1 MDVSL
6 TSDVLNQL
14 NTAEAKA
21 LHDISDSL
29 SACGVGKI
37 VNLPQIIVVGEQS
50 SGKSSVLEAISHVR
64 FPVERGVCTRFATEL
79 VLRQAPETRVNV
91 SVRFADKS
99 KAPQSFQR
107 TGFHEDDLPDI
118 IKEAKECMGFTRA
131 GKDFSKDVLRLE
143 IQGPGMYPLTLV
155 DLPGFFQTETETQSL
170 NGKETVD
177 ELVESYMRQKNS
189 IILAV
194 IAASGQL
201 ANQGALRRVK
211 EMDPQ
216 RQRILGVITKPDL
229 THAGLEDEETYL
241 RVAKNQEGANKFHL
255 GWHVLRNRTEKEK
268 SLEARDETEEKFFKT
283 GAWATLPR
291 DDCGIA
297 TLRKKLS
304 RVLYNHIR
312 TSLPGVVEDI
322 ERKLRERQEELDR
335 LGKSRSTPEDM
346 RSFLLTI
353 SSDFQRLAR
362 DAVYGRYNDA
372 FFGGLDDDDHKLRA
386 QLRNFNR
393 AFDHILKTKGA
404 KQVIV
409 EGGEDEPEEDSIPEY
424 LQEFLERYT
433 YEFPDPEVI
442 TTEDLS
448 SQLQKQAA
456 GNQGLEF
463 PGSPNKDL
471 AIQLFKQQAAP
482 WKEITEF
489 HISRVTFTA
498 KAFVDQL
505 FKHVIGQPS
514 TNRTTEAVLSTCV
527 DPFFNGKE
535 KVLQEKLEE
544 LLRPYAEG
552 YALPLDVDFYRCLSQ
567 RSMERL
573 SDLVGEVMMTTYPA
587 VFQDGS
593 TQRLTQRMIRQAISG
608 EEMPDGEF
616 GTDKVIDMMLAYYEM
631 SRRTFTDNVINLA
644 IESCLVRDI
653 PDILT
658 PTKVHRMTEERL
670 EELAGESEDSKAR
683 RQSLKEEI
691 DILRQGLAQCL
702 RYRPRPVTVLP
713 SSKTRASSAPAPPE
727 NPHAQTSTQRPSP
740 SPKPA
745 TSTAPTSNSQ
755 SASKPATA
763 TITNGQSRSQPAAV
777 TASAAT
783 AASLNIDD
791 MAAAIKRNAAA
802 RDPPPSSDHADDP
815 TSVDRAVGSMF
826 GSSSF
831 GKSTTTANGTG
842 GLFGAKPAA
851 AATTPVS
858 SAPGTSGG
866 LFGSKPAATNPPSFS
881 SFGSFGKPAPA
892 AQPTSSPF
900 GGSIFSKATTP
911 VSSAPAT
918 SGGLFSGGAS
928 RAAPPMPNFRLSSSS
943 EPEQSPQPKKIHFE
957 EAIKSMSQASTSNG
971 GSSVFGN
978 LPKTPNVS
986 AFAPAK
992 EASPLVKGE
1001 ESSSIFWDQKTPD
1014 GKTERLCS
1022 ISAGPF
1028 RSDYS
1033 PEEWRISHQCPGTL
1047 KISPG

>member
-1 MDVSL
+1 MEVSL

-64 FPVERGVCTRFATEL
+64 FPVERGLCTRFATEL

-107 TGFHEDDLPDI
+107 RGFHEDDLPEI

-155 DLPGFFQTETETQSL
+155 DLPGLFHAETETQSL

-177 ELVESYMRQKNS
+177 ELVEGYMRQKNS
-189 IILAV
+189 IILVV
-194 IAASGQL
+194 IAANAQL
-201 ANQGALRRVK
+201 ASQVALRRVK

-216 RQRILGVITKPDL
+216 RQRTLGVITKPDL

-241 RVAKNQEGANKFHL
+241 KVAKNQEGANKFHL
-255 GWHVLRNRTEKEK
+255 GWHVLRNRTEKET
-268 SLEARDETEEKFFKT
+268 SLKARDETEEKFFRT

-312 TSLPGVVEDI
+312 TSLPGVVKDI
-322 ERKLRERQEELDR
+322 EGKLGERQEELNR
-335 LGKSRSTPEDM
+335 LGKSRSTQEDM
-346 RSFLLTI
+346 RSFLLGI

-362 DAVYGRYNDA
+362 DGVYGRYNDA
-372 FFGGLDDDDHKLRA
+372 FFGGLDDDDRKLRG

-404 KQVIV
+404 KTVLPDSYDLEDML
-409 EGGEDEPEEDSIPEY
+409 EGQDIPKY
-424 LQEFLERYT
+424 LQEFLERYA
-433 YEFPDPEVI
+433 YDFPNPEPILARDVI
-442 TTEDLS
+442 A
-448 SQLQKQAA
+448 QLEKQAA
-456 GNQGLEF
+456 RNQGLEF

-471 AIQLFKQQAAP
+471 AIQLFKEKAAP
-482 WKEITEF
+482 WRDIAEF
-489 HISRVTFTA
+489 HLSRVTFIA

-505 FKHVIGQPS
+505 FKHVVGQPG
-514 TNRTTEAVLSTCV
+514 TNRTTEAILSTCV
-527 DPFFNGKE
+527 DPLFDEKE
-535 KVLQEKLEE
+535 KVLGEKLEE
-544 LLRPYAEG
+544 LLRPYVEA
-552 YALPLDVDFYRCLSQ
+552 YALPLDAEFYRSLSQ
-567 RSMERL
+567 QS
-573 SDLVGEVMMTTYPA
+573 SDP
-587 VFQDGS
+587 S
-593 TQRLTQRMIRQAISG
+593 
-608 EEMPDGEF
+608 DGEF
-616 GTDKVIDMMLAYYEM
+616 GTGRVLDMMLVYYKM

-658 PTKVHRMTEERL
+658 PTKVHRMSEARL

-683 RQSLKEEI
+683 RENLKEEI

-713 SSKTRASSAPAPPE
+713 SSKAKASSPSNALVVRASSAPSPPE
-727 NPHAQTSTQRPSP
+727 NPP
-740 SPKPA
+740 
-745 TSTAPTSNSQ
+745 
-755 SASKPATA
+755 
-763 TITNGQSRSQPAAV
+763 
-777 TASAAT
+777 
-783 AASLNIDD
+783 L
-791 MAAAIKRNAAA
+791 
-802 RDPPPSSDHADDP
+802 SSGHPDDP
-815 TSVDRAVGSMF
+815 TSVEPAVASIF

-831 GKSTTTANGTG
+831 AKLASTATGTG
-842 GLFGAKPAA
+842 GLFGSKPLT
-851 AATTPVS
+851 ATTAPVS
-858 SAPGTSGG
+858 SAPGTSSG
-866 LFGSKPAATNPPSFS
+866 LFGSKAAATNPPSS
-881 SFGSFGKPAPA
+881 SSLFNKPAPA
-892 AQPTSSPF
+892 AQATSGLFGGTSSN
-900 GGSIFSKATTP
+900 KATTP

-918 SGGLFSGGAS
+918 SSSSIGFGSLSGGQAPTAAQPTSNLFGGSNSTKPASTANGTGGLFGSVTKNTTPVS
-928 RAAPPMPNFRLSSSS
+928 QAPESSSS
-943 EPEQSPQPKKIHFE
+943 GFGSSGSSLFGVRSSTAAQSKSSPWGSSILGKPEQSLQPSAF
-957 EAIKSMSQASTSNG
+957 G
-971 GSSVFGN
+971 GSVFGN

-986 AFAPAK
+986 SFPPVK
-992 EASPLVKGE
+992 EANP
-1001 ESSSIFWDQKTPD
+1001 
-1014 GKTERLCS
+1014 
-1022 ISAGPF
+1022 SAF
-1028 RSDYS
+1028 RS
-1033 PEEWRISHQCPGTL
+1033 
-1047 KISPG
+1047 